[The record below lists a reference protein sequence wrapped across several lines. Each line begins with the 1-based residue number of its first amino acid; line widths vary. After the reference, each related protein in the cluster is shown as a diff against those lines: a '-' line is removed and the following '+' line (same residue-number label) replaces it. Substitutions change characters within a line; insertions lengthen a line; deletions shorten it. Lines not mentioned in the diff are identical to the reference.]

1 MAVTNPGTQASTSG
15 TAITPLQIS
24 ASDTQSG
31 ATLTFG
37 ATGLPAGLSISTSG
51 NITGTPTTACACSVT
66 VTATDGSGYHGSAT
80 FTWNI
85 TNTVTVTNPGTQ
97 NNVTG
102 TAISTHSNSA
112 TDSSSTATISSW
124 SATGLPAGLS
134 INTSSGAITGTPT
147 TPCACSVTI
156 KATDSAG
163 YSGTASFTWNI
174 TNTVAVTN
182 PGTQAST
189 SGTAITPLQISA
201 SDTQSGATLT
211 FGATGLP
218 AGLSISTSGNI
229 TGTPTTACACSVTVT
244 ATDGAGYSGSAT
256 FAWNVTNAISV
267 TNPGS
272 QTSQSGTAITSLT
285 ISASDSG
292 SGTTLSYSA
301 GGTLPPGL
309 AINSSTGK
317 ITGTPTT
324 GGLYSVAITV
334 TDGTGA
340 SGSTTFNWTVN
351 NVVTVTSPGNQSSVS
366 GTAIS
371 PLTISASD
379 SSSATTL
386 SYSAGGTLPPGLAI
400 NSSTGKITGTP
411 TTAGTSSVTITATD
425 TLGYFGTTSFTWT
438 VTNTVTVT
446 SPGNQSDVSG
456 TAITPFVVAAADSSS
471 TATLAYSDGGTL
483 PPGLSIDVA
492 SGTISGTPTTG
503 GTYTVTITAT
513 DGSGASGSATF
524 TWTVTNT
531 VTVTSPGDQSSAA
544 GTAISPLTVSATDT
558 SSTATLSYSDGGT
571 LPPGLS
577 IDASSGQITGT
588 PTTAGS
594 YPVTITAS
602 DNQGFSGTASFTWTI
617 TSSITVTNPGA
628 QTDGSG
634 TAITPLTI
642 QASDSS
648 AGSTL
653 SYSDGG
659 TLPPGLSIDSS
670 TGKITGTPTTGGAY
684 SVTIT
689 VSDNYGQSSPV
700 SFTWTITNTVSV
712 TSPGTQS
719 DVSGTAITPLAISAS
734 DSSSTAALTYSDGG
748 TLPPGLAVDPS
759 SGVISGTPTTAGS
772 YPVTITATDGA
783 GYSGSATFT
792 WTITN
797 TVTVTGPGDQS
808 DVSGTAIT
816 PVSIAATDTSSTATL
831 SYTDGGTLPPGLAV
845 DPSSGVISGT
855 PTTGGS
861 YPVTLTATD
870 DAGFAGSE
878 SITWVITNVV
888 TVTSPG
894 DQSDVSGTAI
904 TPLAISASDSSS
916 TATLTYSDG
925 GTLPP
930 GLAVDPSAGVISG
943 TPTTGGSYPVT
954 VTVSDDAGYSSS
966 ASFTWTITNTVTVTS
981 PGDQSDPSGTAITPV
996 PVTASDSS
1004 STATLTYSD
1013 GGTLPP
1019 GLSIDPSSG
1028 QITGTPTTAGS
1039 YPVTITV
1046 SDDAGYSSSASFTW
1060 TITNTVTVTNP
1071 GDQSNVTGTA
1081 ISPLAISAS
1090 DSSSSATLTYSDG
1103 GTLPP
1108 GLAIDPSAGVIS
1120 GTPTTAGSYSVTI
1133 TATDGSGASGS
1144 TTFTWTV
1151 TNTVTVT
1158 SPGDQSNVSGT
1169 AITPV
1174 AISASDSSSGA
1185 TLTYSDGGTL
1195 PPGLSI
1201 DPNAGTISGTPTTA
1215 GSYSVTITATDDSGA
1230 SGSTTFT
1237 WTVTNTVSVTS
1248 PGNQLDDSG
1257 TAISPLAISA
1267 ADSSSTATLTY
1278 SDGGTLPPGL
1288 SIDPSSGVI
1297 SGNPTTGGTYSV
1309 TITATDGSGAS
1320 GSASFTWTIHNVVT
1334 VNPVA
1339 NQTSDTGSTITP
1351 VKVTATDSQTAS
1363 PKPVLQ
1369 WTATGLPPGLSI
1381 EDATGNITGAPTA
1394 AGTYSVTV
1402 TATER
1407 AIPSDYGSTSFTWTV
1422 VNVAP
1427 TITSI
1432 SPKSGPGAGGTK
1444 VKISGTRFNNVTA
1457 VMFGS
1462 VAAEHFKVNK
1472 KGTKVTAYSPAEPA
1486 GTVDITVT
1494 AAGGTSS
1501 PVTADQFTFGGP
1513 TVTEVNPSVGSTSGG
1528 TTVVVSGSDLGGA
1541 TAVHFGSVAA
1551 SSFSSNAKGTKLTVV
1566 SPAQGAGTVDVV
1578 VTTPGGTERGER
1590 QRPVHLRR
1598 PLGVIDLPRHGADGR
1613 RDQGRHLRGS
1623 AVGCDRGVLRIGGGY
1638 QLHRQRQGRQDRRR
1652 RPGSVGGHGR
1662 RHGDHAGRDQW
1673 GLRRRPIHLRLTAH
1687 RPTTNHL
1694 PSDQSTPSHSE
1705 GRPKLD
1711 APHLDRGRPRGG
1723 NPCSDPHL
1731 TTTAPGDHHVAW
1743 SSARHAPS
1751 PWRWW
1756 PVSSPPSCPPRLPGP
1771 PPTRWRQAGARP
1783 PTARPS

>member
-1 MAVTNPGTQASTSG
+1 VTIKATDSAGYSGTSTFTWTITNTVAVTNPGTQSSASG
-15 TAITPLQIS
+15 TAISNLQI
-24 ASDTQSG
+24 AATDTQSG
-31 ATLTFG
+31 ATLTFS
-37 ATGLPAGLSISTSG
+37 ATGLPAGLSISSSG
-51 NITGTPTTACACSVT
+51 LISGTPTTACACSVT

-80 FTWNI
+80 FTWNV
-85 TNTVTVTNPGTQ
+85 TNT
-97 NNVTG
+97 
-102 TAISTHSNSA
+102 
-112 TDSSSTATISSW
+112 
-124 SATGLPAGLS
+124 
-134 INTSSGAITGTPT
+134 IT
-147 TPCACSVTI
+147 
-156 KATDSAG
+156 
-163 YSGTASFTWNI
+163 
-174 TNTVAVTN
+174 
-182 PGTQAST
+182 
-189 SGTAITPLQISA
+189 
-201 SDTQSGATLT
+201 
-211 FGATGLP
+211 
-218 AGLSISTSGNI
+218 
-229 TGTPTTACACSVTVT
+229 
-244 ATDGAGYSGSAT
+244 
-256 FAWNVTNAISV
+256 V

-272 QTSQSGTAITSLT
+272 QTSQSGTAISPLT
-285 ISASDSG
+285 ISARDSA
-292 SGTTLSYSA
+292 SGVTLSYSA
-301 GGTLPPGL
+301 GGTLPAGL
-309 AINSSTGK
+309 SINSSTGV
-317 ITGTPTT
+317 ISGTPTT
-324 GGLYSVAITV
+324 GGLCSVTITV
-334 TDGTGA
+334 TDGSGA

-366 GTAIS
+366 GTAIT

-379 SSSATTL
+379 SSSTTTL
-386 SYSAGGTLPPGLAI
+386 SYSDGGTLPTGLSI
-400 NSSTGKITGTP
+400 NASTGVIHGAP
-411 TTAGTSSVTITATD
+411 TTAGTYSVTITATD

-446 SPGNQSDVSG
+446 SPGNQSGISG
-456 TAITPFVVAAADSSS
+456 TAITPFVVAATDSSS

-503 GTYTVTITAT
+503 GTYTVIIAAT

-531 VTVTSPGDQSSAA
+531 VSVTSPGDQSSAA
-544 GTAISPLTVSATDT
+544 GTAITPLTVSATDT

-577 IDASSGQITGT
+577 IDSSSGQITGT

-602 DNQGFSGTASFTWTI
+602 DNQGFSGTATFTWTV
-617 TSSITVTNPGA
+617 TSNITVTNPGA

-712 TSPGTQS
+712 SNPGAQTG
-719 DVSGTAITPLAISAS
+719 VSGTAISPLAISAS
-734 DSSSTAALTYSDGG
+734 DSSSTATLTYSDGG
-748 TLPPGLAVDPS
+748 TLPAGLAIDPS
-759 SGVISGTPTTAGS
+759 SGVVSGTPTTGGS

-792 WTITN
+792 WTVTN
-797 TVTVTGPGDQS
+797 TVSVTGPGDQS

-816 PVSIAATDTSSTATL
+816 PVPVTASDSSSTATL
-831 SYTDGGTLPPGLAV
+831 AYSDGGTLPPGLSV

-855 PTTGGS
+855 PTNGGS
-861 YPVTLTATD
+861 YAVTLNATD
-870 DAGFAGSE
+870 NAGFASSE
-878 SITWVITNVV
+878 SITWVITNVI

-904 TPLAISASDSSS
+904 SPLAISASDSSS

-930 GLAVDPSAGVISG
+930 GLAIDPSAGIISG

-954 VTVSDDAGYSSS
+954 ITVSDGAGYSGS
-966 ASFTWTITNTVTVTS
+966 ASFTWTITNTVSVTS
-981 PGDQSDPSGTAITPV
+981 PGDQSNVSGTAIS
-996 PVTASDSS
+996 PVTVNASDSS

-1019 GLSIDPSSG
+1019 GLSIDPNTGTIS
-1028 QITGTPTTAGS
+1028 GTPTTAGS
-1039 YPVTITV
+1039 YSVTITAT
-1046 SDDAGYSSSASFTW
+1046 DDAGYSSSASFTW
-1060 TITNTVTVTNP
+1060 TITNSVTVTSP

-1081 ISPLAISAS
+1081 ITPVAISAS

-1108 GLAIDPSAGVIS
+1108 GLSIDPNTGTIS

-1144 TTFTWTV
+1144 TTFTWTI

-1169 AITPV
+1169 GVTPV

-1215 GSYSVTITATDDSGA
+1215 GSYPVTITATDGSGA

-1237 WTVTNTVSVTS
+1237 WTITNTVSVTS

-1267 ADSSSTATLTY
+1267 SDSSSTASLTY

-1288 SIDPSSGVI
+1288 SIDPSAGVI
-1297 SGNPTTGGTYSV
+1297 SGNPTTGGTYAV

-1334 VNPVA
+1334 VNPVP
-1339 NQTSDTGSTITP
+1339 NQSSDTGSPVTP
-1351 VKVTATDSQTAS
+1351 VKCTATDSQTAS
-1363 PKPVLQ
+1363 PKPLLD

-1381 EDATGNITGAPTA
+1381 DGATANITGTPTA

-1407 AIPSDYGSTSFTWTV
+1407 GMPSDYGSTSFTWTV

-1427 TITSI
+1427 TITSV
-1432 SPKSGPGAGGTK
+1432 SPNSGPGGGGTK
-1444 VKISGTRFNNVTA
+1444 VKISGTRFTHVTA

-1462 VAAEHFKVNK
+1462 VAAERFKANK
-1472 KGTKVTAYSPAEPA
+1472 KGTKITAYSPAESA

-1494 AAGGTSS
+1494 AVGGTSS
-1501 PVTADQFTFGGP
+1501 PVTADQYTFGGP
-1513 TVTEVNPSVGSTSGG
+1513 SVTGVNPSVGNTAGG
-1528 TTVVVSGSDLGGA
+1528 TTVKVSGSDMGGV
-1541 TAVHFGSVAA
+1541 TAVDFGSVAA
-1551 SSFSSNAKGTKLTVV
+1551 SSFSTNSKGTQLTVV
-1566 SPAQGAGTVDVV
+1566 SPAQDAGTVDIV
-1578 VTTPGGTERGER
+1578 VTTPGGT
-1590 QRPVHLRR
+1590 
-1598 PLGVIDLPRHGADGR
+1598 
-1613 RDQGRHLRGS
+1613 S
-1623 AVGCDRGVLRIGGGY
+1623 AVNPNDQFTYAGPSVSSVSPDTGPTAGGTKV
-1638 QLHRQRQGRQDRRR
+1638 DIF
-1652 RPGSVGGHGR
+1652 GGELSGATAVHFGLVAATSFTVK
-1662 RHGDHAGRDQW
+1662 GQKIVAIAPAQSAGAVD
-1673 GLRRRPIHLRLTAH
+1673 ITV
-1687 RPTTNHL
+1687 TT
-1694 PSDQSTPSHSE
+1694 PAGTSGT
-1705 GRPKLD
+1705 
-1711 APHLDRGRPRGG
+1711 
-1723 NPCSDPHL
+1723 
-1731 TTTAPGDHHVAW
+1731 
-1743 SSARHAPS
+1743 SSADEYTY
-1751 PWRWW
+1751 
-1756 PVSSPPSCPPRLPGP
+1756 G
-1771 PPTRWRQAGARP
+1771 
-1783 PTARPS
+1783 